1 MVLQICV
8 PPSLADLRLSI
19 TSCVLLLSISLI
31 KISTLSSLAD
41 ISNLKFCEISALFKP
56 RKKLRVLML
65 NTHTTIFMI

>member
-56 RKKLRVLML
+56 RKNYK
-65 NTHTTIFMI
+65 F